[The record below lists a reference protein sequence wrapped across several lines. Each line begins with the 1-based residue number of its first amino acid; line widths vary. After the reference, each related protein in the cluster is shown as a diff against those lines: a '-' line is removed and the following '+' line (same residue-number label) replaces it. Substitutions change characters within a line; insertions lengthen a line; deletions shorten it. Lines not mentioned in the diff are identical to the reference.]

1 MYFLKIIIVRLKMVI
16 MLTIVIFLYSTVDL
30 SAQKEA
36 NNYNVIKLFLNND
49 EIDSEKLTWEDRSLL
64 DKIDF
69 IIDLPFEYLRKVTI
83 PRK

>member
-1 MYFLKIIIVRLKMVI
+1 M
-16 MLTIVIFLYSTVDL
+16 S
-30 SAQKEA
+30 SE
-36 NNYNVIKLFLNND
+36 IKLNLNND
-49 EIDSEKLTWEDRSLL
+49 EIESEKLTWEDRSLI